1 MNTDEIKKELKSMI
15 VERLS
20 LKISPDEISDDKP
33 LFRQRGESEEG
44 LNLDSVEGL
53 EIVVGIEH
61 HFNVIIE
68 EGEYWKEFYSI
79 NTLADWV
86 QTLLNEKEKSNV

>member
-1 MNTDEIKKELKSMI
+1 MNKEEIKKELKSMI

-20 LKISPDEISDDKP
+20 LKISPDEIPDDKP
-33 LFRQRGESEEG
+33 LFRQKGGSQEG
-44 LNLDSVEGL
+44 LDLDSVEGL

-61 HFNVIIE
+61 RFNVIIE
-68 EGEYWKEFYSI
+68 EGEYWNEFYSI

-86 QTLLNEKEKSNV
+86 ENLLAAKDKSYV